1 MNKKRFIIVCIV
13 ITLFIGLRF
22 VLSSKSNTNKE
33 PLNSDYE
40 YYQKVQE
47 FVSKEKGTDP
57 NKEITTNESGYT
69 GVLIKNKQALLKATD
84 TEGMLSINDKITQ
97 SLEYILKSYGECKNL
112 KGNELSGYY
121 NENKDNINTI
131 IGINDLESFSKF
143 ISKLSFIEQGKISE
157 ASIDDS
163 VQKGSSNE
171 EVRFTLKLKADN
183 AKEQEF
189 SITST
194 MQDNNSKNIKLYWT

>member
-1 MNKKRFIIVCIV
+1 MII
-13 ITLFIGLRF
+13 LFIGLRF

-33 PLNSDYE
+33 PLSSNYE
-40 YYQKVQE
+40 YHQKVQE

-57 NKEITTNESGYT
+57 NKEITTNEGGYT

-84 TEGMLSINDKITQ
+84 TDGMISINDKITQ
-97 SLEYILKSYGECKNL
+97 SLEYISKSYGECKNL

-121 NENKDNINTI
+121 SENKGNISTI
-131 IGINDLESFSKF
+131 LGISDLESFSKF
-143 ISKLSFIEQGKISE
+143 ISKLSFIDQGKISE
-157 ASIDDS
+157 ANIDDS
-163 VQKGSSNE
+163 AQKGFSNE
-171 EVRFTLKLKADN
+171 EVKFTLKLKADN

-194 MQDNNSKNIKLYWT
+194 IQDNNPKNIKLYWT